1 MSTPT
6 SIPALLRLCE
16 EDAKRG
22 RLGMIEEGFSGQ
34 TVSRLCGALQDM
46 IAMVNNP
53 MDGSPPALARAILAR
68 HGLILEGETE

>member
-34 TVSRLCGALQDM
+34 TVSRLCGAL
-46 IAMVNNP
+46 
-53 MDGSPPALARAILAR
+53 DGSPPALARAILAR